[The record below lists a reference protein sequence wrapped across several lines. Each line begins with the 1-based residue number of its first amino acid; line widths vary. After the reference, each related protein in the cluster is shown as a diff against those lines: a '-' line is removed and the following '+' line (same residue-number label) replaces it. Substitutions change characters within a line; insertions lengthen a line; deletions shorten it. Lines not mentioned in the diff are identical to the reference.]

1 MSIFIKRVCVA
12 LFAVICVS
20 VLTGCTNWEQEY
32 KDLDIVL
39 KNRESLLEDCQG
51 NLEKLDAERKQL
63 AQRLVQ
69 SQQTISDLERQL
81 NAGASEGDATGFGN
95 GTNVKYD
102 KAAGTITVTLQN
114 TVLFASG
121 KATLIKTTISELDHI
136 NSVIRQRYSG
146 MLIDVV
152 GHTDS
157 DPIKKSKWKDNWQLS
172 AERALS
178 VLRYLNSKG
187 ISSEKIRAV
196 AAGSSRPVASNKTA
210 AGKAQNRRVEI
221 VVHTRKVS

>member
-1 MSIFIKRVCVA
+1 MSVYLKKICFA
-12 LFAVICVS
+12 LFAVVCVS
-20 VLTGCTNWEQEY
+20 ALTGCTNWKKEY
-32 KDLDIVL
+32 QNLDIL
-39 KNRESLLEDCQG
+39 YQNCEGQLELCNG
-51 NLEKLDAERKQL
+51 NLEKLDAERQQL
-63 AQRLVQ
+63 SQKLVQ
-69 SQQTISDLERQL
+69 SQQTIDDFKRQL
-81 NAGASEGDATGFGN
+81 KAGATESEASGFGK
-95 GTNVKYD
+95 GANVKYD
-102 KAAGTITVTLQN
+102 AAAGTITVTLQN
-114 TVLFASG
+114 TVLFSSG
-121 KATLIKTTISELDHI
+121 KATLIKATISELDHI

-157 DPIKKSKWKDNWQLS
+157 DPIKKSSWKDNWQLS

-187 ISSEKIRAV
+187 ISSENIRAV

-221 VVHTRKVS
+221 VVHTRS